1 MTNYDKIANG
11 LNSHYTDK
19 AKKRMAEKVELQFNK
34 SAEAYEQALKSKDGE
49 AISKVV
55 EALVKQR
62 QEIYNKIFSTGGSND
77 DIAKYKELTAKLER
91 LQFHVEQLHQ
101 EGEI

>member
-1 MTNYDKIANG
+1 MVDYNKIASG

-19 AKKRMAEKVELQFNK
+19 AKRRMQERTELQFNK
-34 SAEAYEQALKSKDGE
+34 SEGAYEQALKSKDAK

-55 EALVKQR
+55 DALIAQR
-62 QEIYNKIFSTGGSND
+62 QEIYNKIFQTGGSEQ
-77 DIAKYKELTAKLER
+77 DIAKYKELTSKLEQ
-91 LQFHVEQLHQ
+91 LQHHVEQLHQ

>member
-1 MTNYDKIANG
+1 MDKYDKIASG
-11 LNSHYTDK
+11 LNDHYAPK
-19 AKKRMAEKVELQFNK
+19 AKKRMAERAEIQFNR
-34 SAEAYEQALKSKDGE
+34 SIEAYDQALKSKDGE

-62 QEIYNKIFSTGGSND
+62 QDLYNKIFQTGGSND